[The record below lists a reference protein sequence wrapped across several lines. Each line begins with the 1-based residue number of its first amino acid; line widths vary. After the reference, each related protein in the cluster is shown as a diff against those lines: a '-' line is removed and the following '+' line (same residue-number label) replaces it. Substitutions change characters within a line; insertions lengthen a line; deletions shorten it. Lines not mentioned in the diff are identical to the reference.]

1 MEMMEMEVWGWTSLQ
16 AFGTFWLQPL
26 LYYAFIFALFIGWRR
41 VQRERRH
48 FHTRVYRTS
57 REWRALI
64 RSRSWFALIFSI
76 VTVGAGIV
84 LPNDT
89 LVFWAMV
96 TIICSF
102 FMQLRLLSPAYVGS
116 IVIFTVSFLA
126 QMKWAQ
132 PFFVRFFPHVAQTS
146 VTALA
151 LLMGLLLFIETWL
164 VHREG
169 AELSSP
175 QLVTSKRGLTIG
187 EQVVQRLWIVPLM
200 IPVPGDGVQSFA
212 AWWPIIAGGD
222 AYSFV
227 LVPFLLG
234 FSQRVQTGMPVHL
247 TKWTARRIGW
257 LASVVSLLAI
267 GSYWFNPLAIVS
279 AVVAIVWR
287 EWIALSAKLYEQK
300 FPPYFTKRTNGLVIL
315 GVLPDTPAHKMALS
329 VGEVIVKVNG
339 TPVATEDEFYAAL
352 QQNRAFC
359 KLEVLD
365 ESGEVRF
372 AQTALFEGEHHELGL
387 LFVRDEG

>member
-1 MEMMEMEVWGWTSLQ
+1 MEMEWGFAWLK
-16 AFGTFWLQPL
+16 ALGTFWMQPL
-26 LYYAFIFALFIGWRR
+26 LYYAIIFAWFIGWLR
-41 VQRERRH
+41 VQRERRD

-76 VTVGAGIV
+76 VTVGAGVV

-89 LVFWAMV
+89 LVFWALV
-96 TIICSF
+96 TIVCSF

-116 IVIFTVSFLA
+116 IVIFTVSFFA
-126 QMKWAQ
+126 QMEWAK
-132 PFFVRFFPHVAQTS
+132 PFFTRFFPNITETN

-164 VHREG
+164 VYREG

-175 QLVTSKRGLTIG
+175 RLVTSKRGLMIG
-187 EQVVQRLWIVPLM
+187 EQVVQRLWLVPLM
-200 IPVPGDGVQSFA
+200 IPVLGDDVQSFA
-212 AWWPIIAGGD
+212 SWWPIIPGGD

-227 LVPFLLG
+227 LVPFFLG
-234 FSQRVQTGMPVHL
+234 FSQRVQTEMPVHL
-247 TKWTARRIGW
+247 TKWTAKRIGW

-267 GSYWFNPLAIVS
+267 GSYWLKPLAIVS

-300 FPPYFTKRTNGLVIL
+300 RPPYFTKRTNGLVIL
-315 GVLPDTPAHKMALS
+315 GVLPNTPAHKMALS
-329 VGEVIVKVNG
+329 VGEVIAKVNG
-339 TPVATEDEFYAAL
+339 TPVVTEDEFYAAL

-359 KLEVLD
+359 KLEVLN
-365 ESGEVRF
+365 ENGEVRF

>member
-1 MEMMEMEVWGWTSLQ
+1 MEVWGLEWLK
-16 AFGTFWLQPL
+16 ALGTFWLQPL
-26 LYYAFIFALFIGWRR
+26 LYYAIIFAWFIGWRR
-41 VQRERRH
+41 VQRERRD
-48 FHTRVYRTS
+48 FHTRVYRS
-57 REWRALI
+57 SLELRALI
-64 RSRSWFALIFSI
+64 RSRSWLAIVFSI
-76 VTVGAGIV
+76 VTVGVGLVI
-84 LPNDT
+84 PNDT
-89 LVFWAMV
+89 LVFWTIV
-96 TIICSF
+96 TIVCSF
-102 FMQLRLLSPAYVGS
+102 MMQLRLLSPAYVGS
-116 IVIFTVSFLA
+116 IVIFTVSFFA
-126 QMKWAQ
+126 QTEWAK
-132 PFFVRFFPHVAQTS
+132 PFFDRFFPHMTETN
-146 VTALA
+146 VTAVA
-151 LLMGLLLFIETWL
+151 LLIGLLLFIEMWL
-164 VHREG
+164 VYREG

-187 EQVVQRLWIVPLM
+187 EQVVQRLWLVPLI

-212 AWWPIIAGGD
+212 AWWPIISGGET
-222 AYSFV
+222 YSLV

-234 FSQRVQTGMPVHL
+234 FSQRVQTGMPIYLV
-247 TKWTARRIGW
+247 KWTAKRIGW

-267 GSYWFNPLAIVS
+267 GSYWLKPLAIVS
-279 AVVAIVWR
+279 AVVAILWR

-300 FPPYFTKRTNGLVIL
+300 RPPYFTKRANGLVIL

-359 KLEVLD
+359 KLEVLN

>member
-1 MEMMEMEVWGWTSLQ
+1 MEAWGFAWLK
-16 AFGTFWLQPL
+16 ALGTFWLQPL
-26 LYYAFIFALFIGWRR
+26 LYYAIIFAWFIGWLR
-41 VQRERRH
+41 VQRERRD

-76 VTVGAGIV
+76 VTVGAGVV

-89 LVFWAMV
+89 LVFWALV
-96 TIICSF
+96 TVVCSF

-116 IVIFTVSFLA
+116 IIIFIVSFFA
-126 QMKWAQ
+126 QMEWAK
-132 PFFVRFFPHVAQTS
+132 PFFVRFFPNITETN

-151 LLMGLLLFIETWL
+151 FLMGLLLFIETWL
-164 VHREG
+164 VYREG

-175 QLVTSKRGLTIG
+175 RLVTSKRGLMIG
-187 EQVVQRLWIVPLM
+187 EQVVQRLWLVPLM
-200 IPVPGDGVQSFA
+200 IPVPGDDVQSFA
-212 AWWPIIAGGD
+212 SWWPIIPGGET
-222 AYSFV
+222 YSFV

-247 TKWTARRIGW
+247 TKWTAKRIGW

-267 GSYWFNPLAIVS
+267 GSYWLKPLAIVA
-279 AVVAIVWR
+279 AVVAILWR

-300 FPPYFTKRTNGLVIL
+300 RPPYFTKRANGLVIL
-315 GVLPDTPAHKMALS
+315 GVLPNTPAHKMALS
-329 VGEVIVKVNG
+329 VGEVIAKVNG
-339 TPVATEDEFYAAL
+339 TPVVTEDEFYAAL

-359 KLEVLD
+359 KLEVLN
-365 ESGEVRF
+365 ENGEVRF

>member
-1 MEMMEMEVWGWTSLQ
+1 MEAWGFAWLK
-16 AFGTFWLQPL
+16 ALGTFWLQPL
-26 LYYAFIFALFIGWRR
+26 LYYAIIFAWFIGWLR
-41 VQRERRH
+41 VQRERRD

-89 LVFWAMV
+89 LVFWTLVTMV
-96 TIICSF
+96 CSF

-116 IVIFTVSFLA
+116 IVIFTVSFFA
-126 QMKWAQ
+126 QMDWVQ
-132 PFFVRFFPHVAQTS
+132 PFFSRFFPNIMETN

-151 LLMGLLLFIETWL
+151 LLMSLLLLIERWL
-164 VHREG
+164 VYREG
-169 AELSSP
+169 AEISSP
-175 QLVTSKRGLTIG
+175 RLATSKRGLMIG
-187 EQVVQRLWIVPLM
+187 EQVVQRLWLVPLM

-212 AWWPIIAGGD
+212 TWWPIISGGET
-222 AYSFV
+222 YSFV

-247 TKWTARRIGW
+247 TKWAAKRIGW
-257 LASVVSLLAI
+257 LASVVSVLAI
-267 GSYWFNPLAIVS
+267 GSYWLKPLAVVA
-279 AVVAIVWR
+279 AVVAILWR

-300 FPPYFTKRTNGLVIL
+300 RPPYFTKRANGLVIL
-315 GVLPDTPAHKMALS
+315 GVLPNTPAHKMALS

-339 TPVATEDEFYAAL
+339 ISVVTEDEFYAAL

-359 KLEVLD
+359 KLEVLNG
-365 ESGEVRF
+365 SGEVRF

>member
-1 MEMMEMEVWGWTSLQ
+1 MEWGFAWLK
-16 AFGTFWLQPL
+16 ALGTFWMQPL
-26 LYYAFIFALFIGWRR
+26 LYYAIIFAWFIGWLR
-41 VQRERRH
+41 VQRERRD

-76 VTVGAGIV
+76 VTVGAGVV

-89 LVFWAMV
+89 LVFWALV
-96 TIICSF
+96 TIVCSF

-116 IVIFTVSFLA
+116 IVIFTVSFFA
-126 QMKWAQ
+126 QMEWAK
-132 PFFVRFFPHVAQTS
+132 PFFTRFFPNITETN

-164 VHREG
+164 VYREG

-175 QLVTSKRGLTIG
+175 RLVTSKRGLMIG
-187 EQVVQRLWIVPLM
+187 EQVVQRLWLVPLM
-200 IPVPGDGVQSFA
+200 IPVLGDDVQSFA
-212 AWWPIIAGGD
+212 SWWPIIPGGD

-227 LVPFLLG
+227 LVPFFLG
-234 FSQRVQTGMPVHL
+234 FSQRVQTEMPVHL
-247 TKWTARRIGW
+247 TKWTAKRIGW

-267 GSYWFNPLAIVS
+267 GSYWLKPLAIVS

-300 FPPYFTKRTNGLVIL
+300 RPPYFTKRTNGLVIL
-315 GVLPDTPAHKMALS
+315 GVLPNTPAHKMALS
-329 VGEVIVKVNG
+329 VGEVIAKVNG
-339 TPVATEDEFYAAL
+339 TPVVTEDEFYAAL

-359 KLEVLD
+359 KLEVLN
-365 ESGEVRF
+365 ENGEVRF

>member
-1 MEMMEMEVWGWTSLQ
+1 MEVWGLEWLK
-16 AFGTFWLQPL
+16 ALGTFWLQPL
-26 LYYAFIFALFIGWRR
+26 LYYAIIFAWFIGWRR
-41 VQRERRH
+41 VQRERRD
-48 FHTRVYRTS
+48 FHTRVYRS
-57 REWRALI
+57 SLELRALI
-64 RSRSWFALIFSI
+64 RSRSWLAIVFSI
-76 VTVGAGIV
+76 VTVGVGLVI
-84 LPNDT
+84 PNDT
-89 LVFWAMV
+89 LVFWTIV
-96 TIICSF
+96 TIVCSF
-102 FMQLRLLSPAYVGS
+102 MMQLRLLSAAYIGS
-116 IVIFTVSFLA
+116 IVIFTISFFA
-126 QMKWAQ
+126 QTEWAK
-132 PFFVRFFPHVAQTS
+132 PFFDRFFPHMTETN
-146 VTALA
+146 VTAVA
-151 LLMGLLLFIETWL
+151 LLIGLLLFIEMWL
-164 VHREG
+164 VYREG

-187 EQVVQRLWIVPLM
+187 EQVVQRLWLVPLI
-200 IPVPGDGVQSFA
+200 IPVPGNGVQSFA
-212 AWWPIIAGGD
+212 AWWPIISGGET
-222 AYSFV
+222 YSLV

-234 FSQRVQTGMPVHL
+234 FSQRVQTGMPIYLV
-247 TKWTARRIGW
+247 KWTAKRIGW

-267 GSYWFNPLAIVS
+267 GSYWLKPLAIVS
-279 AVVAIVWR
+279 AVVAILWR

-300 FPPYFTKRTNGLVIL
+300 RPPYFTKRANGLVIL

-359 KLEVLD
+359 KLEVLN

>member
-1 MEMMEMEVWGWTSLQ
+1 MEMEWGLAWLK

-26 LYYAFIFALFIGWRR
+26 LYYAVIFALFIGWRR
-41 VQRERRH
+41 VQRERRD

-64 RSRSWFALIFSI
+64 RSRSWFALIFSL
-76 VTVGAGIV
+76 VTVGAGVV

-96 TIICSF
+96 TIVCSL
-102 FMQLRLLSPAYVGS
+102 FMQLRLLSAAYVGS
-116 IVIFTVSFLA
+116 IVIFTVSFFA
-126 QMKWAQ
+126 QTEWAQ
-132 PFFVRFFPHVAQTS
+132 PFFARFFPHMTETN
-146 VTALA
+146 VTAVAFLI
-151 LLMGLLLFIETWL
+151 GLLLFIEMWL

-175 QLVTSKRGLTIG
+175 RLVTSKRGLVIG
-187 EQVVQRLWIVPLM
+187 EQFVQRLWLVPLI

-212 AWWPIIAGGD
+212 AWWPIISGGD
-222 AYSFV
+222 TYSFV
-227 LVPFLLG
+227 LVPFLIG
-234 FSQRVQTGMPVHL
+234 FSQRVQTGLPVHL
-247 TKWTARRIGW
+247 AKWTAKRIGW
-257 LASVVSLLAI
+257 LACVVSLLAI
-267 GSYWFNPLAIVS
+267 GSYWVKPLAIVA
-279 AVVAIVWR
+279 AVVAILWR

-300 FPPYFTKRTNGLVIL
+300 FPPYFTKRMSGLVIL
-315 GVLPDTPAHKMALS
+315 GVLPNTPAHKMALS

-359 KLEVLD
+359 KLEVLN

>member
-1 MEMMEMEVWGWTSLQ
+1 MEVWGFAWLK
-16 AFGTFWLQPL
+16 ALGTFWLQPL
-26 LYYAFIFALFIGWRR
+26 LYYAIIFAWFIGWRR
-41 VQRERRH
+41 VQRERRD
-48 FHTRVYRTS
+48 FHTRVYRS
-57 REWRALI
+57 SLELRALI

-76 VTVGAGIV
+76 VTVGAGVV

-89 LVFWAMV
+89 LVFWALV
-96 TIICSF
+96 TIVCSF

-116 IVIFTVSFLA
+116 IVIFTVSFFA
-126 QMKWAQ
+126 QMEWAQ
-132 PFFVRFFPHVAQTS
+132 PFFARFFPNITETN

-151 LLMGLLLFIETWL
+151 LLISLLLFMEMWL
-164 VHREG
+164 VYREG
-169 AELSSP
+169 AEISSP
-175 QLVTSKRGLTIG
+175 RLATSKRGLMIG
-187 EQVVQRLWIVPLM
+187 EQVVQRLWLVPLI

-212 AWWPIIAGGD
+212 AWWPIISGGET
-222 AYSFV
+222 YSLV

-234 FSQRVQTGMPVHL
+234 FSQRVQTGMPIYL
-247 TKWTARRIGW
+247 AKWTAKRIGW

-267 GSYWFNPLAIVS
+267 GSYWLKPLAIVS
-279 AVVAIVWR
+279 AVVAILWR

-300 FPPYFTKRTNGLVIL
+300 RPPYFTKRANGLVIL

-329 VGEVIVKVNG
+329 IGEVIVKVNG
-339 TPVATEDEFYAAL
+339 IPVVTEDEFYAAL

-359 KLEVLD
+359 KLEVLN

>member
-1 MEMMEMEVWGWTSLQ
+1 MEAWGFVWLK
-16 AFGTFWLQPL
+16 ALGTFWLQPL
-26 LYYAFIFALFIGWRR
+26 LYYAIIFAWFIGWWR
-41 VQRERRH
+41 VQRERRD
-48 FHTRVYRTS
+48 FHTRIYRPS
-57 REWRALI
+57 LELLALI
-64 RSRSWFALIFSI
+64 RSRSWFALIFSL
-76 VTVGAGIV
+76 VTVGAGVV

-96 TIICSF
+96 TIVCSL
-102 FMQLRLLSPAYVGS
+102 FMQLRLLSAAYVGS
-116 IVIFTVSFLA
+116 IVIFTVSFFA
-126 QMKWAQ
+126 QMEWTR
-132 PFFVRFFPHVAQTS
+132 PFFARFFPNIIETN

-151 LLMGLLLFIETWL
+151 LLMSLLLFIEMWL

-175 QLVTSKRGLTIG
+175 RLVTSKRGLVIG
-187 EQVVQRLWIVPLM
+187 EQFVQRLWLVPLF

-212 AWWPIIAGGD
+212 VWWPIISGGET
-222 AYSFV
+222 YSFV

-234 FSQRVQTGMPVHL
+234 FSQRVQTGMPIYL
-247 TKWTARRIGW
+247 AKWTAKRIGW
-257 LASVVSLLAI
+257 LACVVSLLAI
-267 GSYWFNPLAIVS
+267 GSYWVKPLAIVA
-279 AVVAIVWR
+279 AVVAILWR

-300 FPPYFTKRTNGLVIL
+300 FPPYFTKRMSGLVIL
-315 GVLPDTPAHKMALS
+315 GVLPNTPAHKMALS

-339 TPVATEDEFYAAL
+339 TSVATEEEFYAAL

-359 KLEVLD
+359 KLEVLN

>member
-1 MEMMEMEVWGWTSLQ
+1 MEAWGF
-16 AFGTFWLQPL
+16 AFLKALGAFWMQPL
-26 LYYAFIFALFIGWRR
+26 LYYAIIFAWFIGWLR
-41 VQRERRH
+41 VQRERRD
-48 FHTRVYRTS
+48 FHTRVYESS

-76 VTVGAGIV
+76 ATVGIGIV

-89 LVFWAMV
+89 LILWTVV
-96 TIICSF
+96 TIVCSF
-102 FMQLRLLSPAYVGS
+102 FMQPRLLSPAYVGS
-116 IVIFTVSFLA
+116 IVTFTVTFLGH
-126 QMKWAQ
+126 MEWTK
-132 PFFVRFFPHVAQTS
+132 PFFMRFFPHIAETN

-151 LLMGLLLFIETWL
+151 LLTSLLLFIEMWL
-164 VHREG
+164 VHHEG

-175 QLVTSKRGLTIG
+175 RLVVSKRGLTIG
-187 EQVVQRLWIVPLM
+187 EQVVQRLWLVPLM
-200 IPVPGDGVQSFA
+200 IPVPGDSVQSFA
-212 AWWPIIAGGD
+212 AWWPIISDGET
-222 AYSFV
+222 YSFV

-234 FSQRVQTGMPVHL
+234 FSQRMQTRMPVHL
-247 TKWTARRIGW
+247 TKWTAKRIGW
-257 LASVVSLLAI
+257 LALVVSVLAI
-267 GSYWFNPLAIVS
+267 GSYWFKPLAIVA
-279 AVVAIVWR
+279 AVLAIVWR

-300 FPPYFTKRTNGLVIL
+300 RPPYFTKRTNGLVIL

-339 TPVATEDEFYAAL
+339 TPVATEKEFYAAL

-359 KLEVLD
+359 KLEVLN

>member
-1 MEMMEMEVWGWTSLQ
+1 MELWGLEWLK

-26 LYYAFIFALFIGWRR
+26 LYYVIIFAFFIGWRR
-41 VQRERRH
+41 VQRERRD
-48 FHTRVYRTS
+48 FHTRVYRSS
-57 REWRALI
+57 RELRAI
-64 RSRSWFALIFSI
+64 VRSRSWFAIVFSI
-76 VTVGAGIV
+76 VTVGVGLVI
-84 LPNDT
+84 PNDT
-89 LVFWAMV
+89 LVFWTIV
-96 TIICSF
+96 TIVCSF
-102 FMQLRLLSPAYVGS
+102 MMQLRLLSAAYIGS
-116 IVIFTVSFLA
+116 IVIFTISFLA
-126 QMKWAQ
+126 QMEWAQ

-151 LLMGLLLFIETWL
+151 LLMGLLLFIEMWL
-164 VHREG
+164 VYLEG

-212 AWWPIIAGGD
+212 AWWPMISGGD

-234 FSQRVQTGMPVHL
+234 FSHRVQTNMPTHMA
-247 TKWTARRIGW
+247 KWIAKRIGW
-257 LASVVSLLAI
+257 LATVVSLLAI
-267 GSYWFNPLAIVS
+267 ASYWWEPLAIVV
-279 AVVAIVWR
+279 AVVAILWR

-300 FPPYFTKRTNGLVIL
+300 RPPYFTKRTNGLVIL

-339 TPVATEDEFYAAL
+339 IPVVTEDEFYAAL
-352 QQNRAFC
+352 QHNRAFC
-359 KLEVLD
+359 KLEVLN

-372 AQTALFEGEHHELGL
+372 AQSALFEGEHHELGL

>member
-1 MEMMEMEVWGWTSLQ
+1 MEAWGFAWLK
-16 AFGTFWLQPL
+16 ALGTFWLQPL
-26 LYYAFIFALFIGWRR
+26 LYYAIIFAWFIGWLR
-41 VQRERRH
+41 VQRERRD

-89 LVFWAMV
+89 LVFWTLVTMV
-96 TIICSF
+96 CSF

-116 IVIFTVSFLA
+116 IVIFTVSFFA
-126 QMKWAQ
+126 QMDWVQ
-132 PFFVRFFPHVAQTS
+132 PFFSRFFPNIMETN

-151 LLMGLLLFIETWL
+151 LLMSLLLLIERWL
-164 VHREG
+164 VYREG
-169 AELSSP
+169 AEISSP
-175 QLVTSKRGLTIG
+175 RLATSKRGLMIG
-187 EQVVQRLWIVPLM
+187 EQVVQRLWLVPLM

-212 AWWPIIAGGD
+212 TWWPIISGGET
-222 AYSFV
+222 YSFV

-247 TKWTARRIGW
+247 TKWTAKRIGW
-257 LASVVSLLAI
+257 LASVVSVLAI
-267 GSYWFNPLAIVS
+267 GSYWLKPLAIIA
-279 AVVAIVWR
+279 AVVAILWR

-300 FPPYFTKRTNGLVIL
+300 RPPYFTKRANGLVIL
-315 GVLPDTPAHKMALS
+315 GVLPNTPAHKMALS

-339 TPVATEDEFYAAL
+339 IPVVTEDEFYAAL

-359 KLEVLD
+359 KLEVLN

>member
-1 MEMMEMEVWGWTSLQ
+1 MELWGLEWLK
-16 AFGTFWLQPL
+16 ALGTFWLQPL
-26 LYYAFIFALFIGWRR
+26 LYYAIIFAWFIGWRR
-41 VQRERRH
+41 VQRERRD
-48 FHTRVYRTS
+48 FHTRVYRS
-57 REWRALI
+57 SLELRALI
-64 RSRSWFALIFSI
+64 RSRSWLAIVFSI
-76 VTVGAGIV
+76 VTVGVGLVI
-84 LPNDT
+84 PNDT
-89 LVFWAMV
+89 LVFWTIV
-96 TIICSF
+96 TIVCSF
-102 FMQLRLLSPAYVGS
+102 MMQLRLLSAAYIGS
-116 IVIFTVSFLA
+116 IVIFTISFFA
-126 QMKWAQ
+126 QTEWAK
-132 PFFVRFFPHVAQTS
+132 PFFDRFFPHMTETN
-146 VTALA
+146 VTAVA
-151 LLMGLLLFIETWL
+151 LLIGLLLFIEMWL
-164 VHREG
+164 VYREG

-187 EQVVQRLWIVPLM
+187 EQVVQRLWLVPLI
-200 IPVPGDGVQSFA
+200 IPVPGNGVQSFA
-212 AWWPIIAGGD
+212 AWWPIISGGET
-222 AYSFV
+222 YSLV

-234 FSQRVQTGMPVHL
+234 FSQRVQTGMPIYLV
-247 TKWTARRIGW
+247 KWTAKRIGW

-267 GSYWFNPLAIVS
+267 GSYWLKPLAIVS
-279 AVVAIVWR
+279 AVVAILWR

-300 FPPYFTKRTNGLVIL
+300 RPPYFTKRANGLVIL

-359 KLEVLD
+359 KLEVLN